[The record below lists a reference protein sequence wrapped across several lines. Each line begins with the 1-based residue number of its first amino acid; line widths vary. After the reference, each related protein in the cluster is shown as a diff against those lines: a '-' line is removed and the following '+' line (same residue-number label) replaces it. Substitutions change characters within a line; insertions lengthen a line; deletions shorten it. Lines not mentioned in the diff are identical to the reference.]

1 MSTAFLN
8 GKILLGG
15 TIAAGMAVVAK
26 DGCVDAVVPQSAVA
40 AGIEIADLKGGTLV
54 PGFIDVQVNGGG
66 GVLFNDT
73 PTVNGLRRIAL
84 AHAQYGTTGMMPTTV
99 SASLETIETAITAVD
114 QAIAH
119 SVPGI
124 LGIHIEGPFLSPKR
138 SGIHDPQNFRQIDD
152 GTIRLLSSLKRGKT
166 MVTLAPEVTSPGVVA
181 ALTKAGVIVCAGHT
195 DACYDDVVA
204 ARTAGLRGFTHI
216 FNAMSPLT
224 SREPGAVGA
233 ALDDQDGWCGII
245 MDGRHV
251 HPAVLRLAYRCKGAK
266 RLMLVTDA
274 MPSVG
279 AAEKSF
285 TLQGR
290 TITAR
295 DGICV
300 APDGTLAG
308 TDIGMATAFRN
319 AMAFLDV
326 GLAEAARMASTTPA
340 AFLGLEAGEIARGAP
355 ADFVLLGDAL
365 EVRQTW
371 VGAVPQIAG

>member
-1 MSTAFLN
+1 MNTAFVN
-8 GKILLGG
+8 GKMLLGG

-26 DGCVDAVVPQSAVA
+26 DGRVDAVVPQSAVP
-40 AGIEIADLKGGTLV
+40 AGIETTDLNGGTLV

-66 GVLFNDT
+66 GILFNDA
-73 PTVNGLRRIAL
+73 PTVDGLRRMAL
-84 AHAQYGTTGMMPTTV
+84 AHARYGTTGLVPTTV
-99 SASLETIETAITAVD
+99 SASLETIEAAIAAVD
-114 QAIAH
+114 QAIAQC
-119 SVPGI
+119 VPGI

-138 SGIHDPQNFRQIDD
+138 SGIHNPQNFRQIDD

-166 MVTLAPEVTSPGVVA
+166 MVTLAPEVTTPGVVA
-181 ALTKAGVIVCAGHT
+181 ALAKAGVIVCAGHT
-195 DACYDDVVA
+195 DARYDDVVA
-204 ARTAGLRGFTHI
+204 AREAGLRGFTHI

-233 ALDDQDGWCGII
+233 ALDDKDSWCGII

-251 HPAVLRLAYRCKGAK
+251 HPAVLRVAYRCKGAV

-274 MPSVG
+274 MPTVG
-279 AAEKSF
+279 AAEKTF

-326 GLAEAARMASTTPA
+326 GMAEASRMASATPA
-340 AFLGLEAGEIARGAP
+340 AFLGLKAGEIVRGAP

-371 VGAVPQIAG
+371 IGAVPQIAG